1 MQAICCSHTVHAAS
15 PPIMLRWHHCVGQC
29 VSGNM
34 TGNGTTFIKHNTER
48 EGSLP
53 SHMFEVVSDKLL
65 SMPAQEETS

>member
-1 MQAICCSHTVHAAS
+1 
-15 PPIMLRWHHCVGQC
+15 
-29 VSGNM
+29 M